1 MSNKAVGAIIWII
14 VAVFAIGLIVTI
26 IQAYWFWLVLAVAV
40 AAALWFGVPVVVR
53 LVTTRTW
60 HR

>member
-40 AAALWFGVPVVVR
+40 AAALWFGVPMVIR